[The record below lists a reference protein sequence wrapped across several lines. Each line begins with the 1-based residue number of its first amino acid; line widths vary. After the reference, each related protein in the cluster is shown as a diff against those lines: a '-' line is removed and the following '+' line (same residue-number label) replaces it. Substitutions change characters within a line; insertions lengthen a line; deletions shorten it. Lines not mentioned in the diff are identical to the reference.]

1 MPSFLKKPKPGVRQ
15 KCPFHRHFCVLPI
28 LDREIAWT
36 RIVWS
41 WCGASDGGAR
51 RARRLAAAVTHKTN

>member
-1 MPSFLKKPKPGVRQ
+1 MPSFLKKPKLGARQ
-15 KCPFHRHFCVLPI
+15 KCPFHRHFCMSLI
-28 LDREIAWT
+28 SDREIA
-36 RIVWS
+36 RPKIVWS